1 MRENRTSG
9 SEGRESETNRTSLP
23 LFSNMLFLRADAR
36 SYVLPSLRDSR
47 VQLQNLRVG
56 LMWRQVNS
64 FLPLARKRLRRDESD
79 DASSHSRERFHH
91 EQHTRLDDPCAR
103 AV

>member
-36 SYVLPSLRDSR
+36 SYVLPSLRD
-47 VQLQNLRVG
+47 
-56 LMWRQVNS
+56 
-64 FLPLARKRLRRDESD
+64 
-79 DASSHSRERFHH
+79 
-91 EQHTRLDDPCAR
+91 
-103 AV
+103 